1 MNFLRFILPLPL
13 LFAVYSSSVLALPSL
28 QLGAGGTGDWVPTS
42 SEGEYDGWVVTDS
55 GFTLNAYANAD
66 CKGCGD
72 YAWDSS
78 VSDTD
83 PLYAYLVAAAAP
95 KTSELAS
102 FGITVDGATFVT
114 DGVGSPPIQDDNAL
128 AGHGVYDTYYQVYE
142 FVFDRDTLGEIFDQQ
157 EGETGTGDGYT
168 HTFNID
174 VDFLAE
180 GIGGVHFDLF
190 TVSGQR
196 WDWDS
201 LDTDKQLVSAFAPW
215 SHDAEYKVPEPGMVG
230 LLAIGLIAM
239 VVSRRRMKI

>member
-1 MNFLRFILPLPL
+1 M
-13 LFAVYSSSVLALPSL
+13 
-28 QLGAGGTGDWVPTS
+28 GAGDTGDWVATS
-42 SEGEYDGWVVTDS
+42 TGGEYDGWAVS
-55 GFTLNAYANAD
+55 YSSFTLNAYANAD
-66 CKGCGD
+66 CEGCGD

-95 KTSELAS
+95 KTSDTAS
-102 FGITVDGATFVT
+102 FGITIDNATYVT

-142 FVFDRDTLGEIFDQQ
+142 FIFDRTTLGEIFNQQ
-157 EGETGTGDGYT
+157 EGQTGSGDGYT

-174 VDFLAE
+174 IDFLAA
-180 GIGGVHFDLF
+180 GISGVHFDLF

-201 LDTDKQLVSAFAPW
+201 PDADKELVYAFAPW
-215 SHDAEYKVPEPGMVG
+215 SHDAEYTIPEPGMVG
-230 LLAIGLIAM
+230 LLAIGLIGM
-239 VVSRRRMKI
+239 VAVRRRINV